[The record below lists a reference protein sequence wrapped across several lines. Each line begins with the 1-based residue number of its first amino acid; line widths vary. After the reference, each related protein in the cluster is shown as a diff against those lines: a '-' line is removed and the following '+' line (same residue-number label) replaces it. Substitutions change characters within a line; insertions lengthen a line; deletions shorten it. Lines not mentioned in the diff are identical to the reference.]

1 MSFDSGNFAA
11 PSPVS
16 VKRGAT
22 KMYCTTC
29 GTQGGDADKFCRECG
44 HQTPAGREAR
54 QQSASAAGAPQ
65 RLYRAMWDKKIAGV
79 CSGFAQYLDVDVT
92 LVRVAVVAGTLFSG
106 GLGLLAYIAAWI
118 IMPSDRYVRP
128 IAASPHT
135 AS

>member
-1 MSFDSGNFAA
+1 
-11 PSPVS
+11 
-16 VKRGAT
+16 
-22 KMYCTTC
+22 MYCRNC
-29 GTQGGDADKFCRECG
+29 GIQGADTDKFCRECG
-44 HQTPAGREAR
+44 HQTPVNQA
-54 QQSASAAGAPQ
+54 AAGAPQ

-128 IAASPHT
+128 LSATGASPHT

>member
-1 MSFDSGNFAA
+1 
-11 PSPVS
+11 
-16 VKRGAT
+16 
-22 KMYCTTC
+22 MYCRNC
-29 GTQGGDADKFCRECG
+29 GVQGAETDKFCRECG
-44 HQTPAGREAR
+44 HQTAVGQEAR
-54 QQSASAAGAPQ
+54 QQTPQ

-92 LVRVAVVAGTLFSG
+92 LVRLAVVAGTLFSG

-128 IAASPHT
+128 LSAAGTAPHP

>member
-1 MSFDSGNFAA
+1 
-11 PSPVS
+11 
-16 VKRGAT
+16 
-22 KMYCTTC
+22 MYCTSC
-29 GTQGGDADKFCRECG
+29 GIQGGDADKFCRECG
-44 HQTPAGREAR
+44 HQTPVGREAS
-54 QQSASAAGAPQ
+54 QQNTSAAAPS

-92 LVRVAVVAGTLFSG
+92 IVRVAVVAGTLFSG

-128 IAASPHT
+128 LSATGASPHT

>member
-1 MSFDSGNFAA
+1 
-11 PSPVS
+11 
-16 VKRGAT
+16 
-22 KMYCTTC
+22 MYCRNC
-29 GTQGGDADKFCRECG
+29 GIQGDTDKFCRECG
-44 HQTPAGREAR
+44 HQTPAGHDAR
-54 QQSASAAGAPQ
+54 QQTPQ

-92 LVRVAVVAGTLFSG
+92 LVRLAVVAGTLFSG

-128 IAASPHT
+128 LSAAGASPHT